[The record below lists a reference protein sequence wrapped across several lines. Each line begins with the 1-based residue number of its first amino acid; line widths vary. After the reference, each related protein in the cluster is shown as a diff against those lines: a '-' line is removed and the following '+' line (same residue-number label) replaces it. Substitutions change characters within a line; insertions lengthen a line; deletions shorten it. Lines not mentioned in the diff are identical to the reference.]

1 MLQDYHRDK
10 EFDYFAFI
18 SYKREDEKWAKW
30 LQKKLESYS
39 LPTSIRKEK
48 PNLPNKIRPVFR
60 DQSELSGGNLKTEIE
75 KGLNGSKYLI
85 VICSPRSAKSPW
97 VSREVQHFIDQGREE
112 YIIPFI
118 IEGTHNAA
126 NPKEE
131 CFPEGLRQLTGEK
144 EILGININEM
154 GRDAAAI
161 KVIARMFDL
170 RFDTLWQRHRKD
182 VKKRRAYTILGIII
196 ALITALVFVMV
207 LWEKNSEIEK
217 QNNQLTTLISNLKEE
232 NKTFSQMRNS
242 TERYSYM
249 GSLRGNDSED
259 WLMYLAYHPTEPI
272 IAFSDDWGFWL
283 HYIKTN
289 AEVLLPG
296 SDFSN
301 STLDVRY
308 FAFTDDGSELVTS
321 SQGGLFVWDVE
332 SLKLKKHITDFDELI
347 SESKEYD
354 KYEDSDIFDNSIDI
368 DSFDIRNGIQ
378 INYSDNH
385 LAIITGDTALSTELY
400 PQKSSSCISIYSN
413 PVNNELLFMGDTRA
427 ALYDEEKNEFIQFFK
442 GYYSGCS
449 FSPRGTY
456 LRLGKDLFE
465 RNNKIDTILPK
476 KYAVKSLNLL
486 PIEEKEVVPL
496 KTDDYG
502 TIEYHLNGN
511 RKVIKVVK
519 GYTTGNVQEILTD
532 AHFVTPNK
540 IVAIVGQG
548 KHRVYN
554 ANTGI
559 LIGTLN
565 NYVWTEGYDSYG
577 YEQELSHAASHIV
590 YSKIIEGR
598 LYTVSTGGVI
608 RIYDIA
614 ELRMD
619 SLVEL
624 PFPNEIKSC
633 YGTVSVCNIS
643 NDGTIVSYR
652 FDEQPYYYECNIQSQ

>member
-1 MLQDYHRDK
+1 
-10 EFDYFAFI
+10 
-18 SYKREDEKWAKW
+18 
-30 LQKKLESYS
+30 
-39 LPTSIRKEK
+39 
-48 PNLPNKIRPVFR
+48 
-60 DQSELSGGNLKTEIE
+60 
-75 KGLNGSKYLI
+75 
-85 VICSPRSAKSPW
+85 
-97 VSREVQHFIDQGREE
+97 
-112 YIIPFI
+112 
-118 IEGTHNAA
+118 
-126 NPKEE
+126 
-131 CFPEGLRQLTGEK
+131 
-144 EILGININEM
+144 
-154 GRDAAAI
+154 
-161 KVIARMFDL
+161 
-170 RFDTLWQRHRKD
+170 
-182 VKKRRAYTILGIII
+182 
-196 ALITALVFVMV
+196 
-207 LWEKNSEIEK
+207 
-217 QNNQLTTLISNLKEE
+217 
-232 NKTFSQMRNS
+232 
-242 TERYSYM
+242 
-249 GSLRGNDSED
+249 
-259 WLMYLAYHPTEPI
+259 
-272 IAFSDDWGFWL
+272 
-283 HYIKTN
+283 
-289 AEVLLPG
+289 
-296 SDFSN
+296 
-301 STLDVRY
+301 
-308 FAFTDDGSELVTS
+308 
-321 SQGGLFVWDVE
+321 
-332 SLKLKKHITDFDELI
+332 
-347 SESKEYD
+347 
-354 KYEDSDIFDNSIDI
+354 
-368 DSFDIRNGIQ
+368 
-378 INYSDNH
+378 
-385 LAIITGDTALSTELY
+385 
-400 PQKSSSCISIYSN
+400 
-413 PVNNELLFMGDTRA
+413 MGDTRA

-540 IVAIVGQG
+540 IVAIVSQG